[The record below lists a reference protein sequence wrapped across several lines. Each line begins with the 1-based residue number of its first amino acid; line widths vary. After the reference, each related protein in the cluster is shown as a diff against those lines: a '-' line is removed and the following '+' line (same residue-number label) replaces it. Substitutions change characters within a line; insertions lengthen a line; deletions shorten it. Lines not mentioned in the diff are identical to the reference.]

1 MLLQRNISRVLCEWN
16 KDNDVCI
23 LTAARSGHNM
33 DNKQPKKKLLTTT
46 KKIKTTMTCLKLHK
60 MRTKITEQTS
70 MARRGMAALHTPT

>member
-1 MLLQRNISRVLCEWN
+1 MCYDDETSEVTKKLRTSQAMLLQRNISRVLCEWN

-46 KKIKTTMTCLKLHK
+46 KKIKTTTTC
-60 MRTKITEQTS
+60 
-70 MARRGMAALHTPT
+70 